1 MSLLVAPREI
11 LGIVSRSGS
20 GKSTIAKLVQA
31 IYAPQEGFLRMDG
44 TDIRELDKAHLRSNI
59 GVVLQENYFFHG
71 TIRDNIRLARPDAT
85 PEDVIAAARLAG
97 AHEFISSLH
106 TGYDTVLE
114 ENAVNLSGGQKQRL
128 AIARA
133 LITSPRILILD
144 EATSALDPES
154 DWYISR
160 NLRQMAQGRT
170 VLMIAHRLSLM
181 RHAHRVIVLDRGRIV
196 QQGSHE
202 TLLAQPGLY
211 STFWQQQTGG

>member
-1 MSLLVAPREI
+1 M
-11 LGIVSRSGS
+11 
-20 GKSTIAKLVQA
+20 
-31 IYAPQEGFLRMDG
+31 
-44 TDIRELDKAHLRSNI
+44 
-59 GVVLQENYFFHG
+59 LQENYFFHG

-154 DWYISR
+154 EWDISR